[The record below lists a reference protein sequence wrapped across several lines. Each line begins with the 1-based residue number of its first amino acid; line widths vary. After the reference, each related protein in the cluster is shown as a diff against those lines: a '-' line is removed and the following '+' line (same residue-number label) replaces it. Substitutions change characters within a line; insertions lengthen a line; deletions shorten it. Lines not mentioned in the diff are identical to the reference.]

1 MLTDPVEDLGK
12 AEFVAVHRAVDE
24 SVSVQAFDLD
34 AKAIAPQEDIVG
46 GERDALIAVEEAG
59 RGVFVP
65 VARDAEFMHRESL
78 ESRDYDRA
86 EGRYRICRHVL
97 QPKATAARGHDGT
110 VAQRPRPPLHPSLRR
125 AP

>member
-1 MLTDPVEDLGK
+1 MTVLQDQKYFRHGRCCTPDG
-12 AEFVAVHRAVDE
+12 
-24 SVSVQAFDLD
+24 AFLSPGP
-34 AKAIAPQEDIVG
+34 A
-46 GERDALIAVEEAG
+46 AG

-65 VARDAEFMHRESL
+65 VARDAEFMRRESL

-97 QPKATAARGHDGT
+97 QPEATAARGHDGT
-110 VAQRPRPPLHPSLRR
+110 VAQRPRPPIHPSLRR